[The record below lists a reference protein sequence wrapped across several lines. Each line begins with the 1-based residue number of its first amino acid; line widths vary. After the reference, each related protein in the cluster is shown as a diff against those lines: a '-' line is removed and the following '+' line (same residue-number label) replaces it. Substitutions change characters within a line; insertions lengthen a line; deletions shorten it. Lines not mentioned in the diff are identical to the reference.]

1 MTQKEFFNAVLAIEN
16 VPVEVKEYAEMGLI
30 KLKERKKDNRMV
42 AAAEIGKTLED
53 ILPQMQYNVN
63 IINEGRF
70 APGRN
75 CEQIVNN

>member
-1 MTQKEFFNAVLAIEN
+1 MTQKEFFNAVLAIESA
-16 VPVEVKEYAEMGLI
+16 PVEVKEYAERGLI

-53 ILPQMQYNVN
+53 ILPQIQHNVN

-70 APGRN
+70 FSPGRVAA
-75 CEQIVNN
+75 QL